1 MALANYRKIERQA
14 LDNLYIKLLIEK
26 GTIEWDLEVIR
37 LTSRHDIET
46 IDLESSLFIINKDL
60 QLLQLW
66 YKNRG
71 WELPKINL

>member
-26 GTIEWDLEVIR
+26 GSIEWDLEVIR

-46 IDLESSLFIINKDL
+46 IDLEASLFIINKDL

>member
-26 GTIEWDLEVIR
+26 GSIEWDLEVIR

>member
-1 MALANYRKIERQA
+1 MALANYRKLQRED

-26 GTIEWDLEVIR
+26 GSLEWDLEVFK
-37 LTSRHDIET
+37 LASQHDIET
-46 IDLESSLFIINKDL
+46 IDLETNLFIIDKDL
-60 QLLQLW
+60 QLLRLW